1 MKKNYLIIL
10 LSIFLISSLFAVQK
24 NTQFKNNPKVIVTGY
39 VVSKGNMPFVEPAI
53 RADDG
58 NEYYIICSEKQKR
71 RLLNSQGKHL
81 RFTLVQIDEVI
92 WTVKKFKTIK

>member
-1 MKKNYLIIL
+1 MKRSILIIL
-10 LSIFLISSLFAVQK
+10 SIFICFSLFAVQK

-53 RADDG
+53 QGDDG